1 MRGNWSFL
9 WIVVLLGAVV
19 VSSLSLNVLKAERT
33 TKFQADFIDEITVRV
48 NLVFVGYNEEQID
61 LVQLNNNIYSS
72 LLFEGL
78 DFGWNQTTEEYPYQL
93 DLRINLDWQFHFA
106 SQEYA
111 TALDNF
117 VDNNSW
123 FATTSALNTTALNYQ
138 EITGERMSIFS
149 PQNGTAINGTAI
161 EKYLANNNGFE
172 SEEPGYAIY
181 FLNFSRFDTVDHSQE
196 HWFEIDEIDPDS
208 NETVS
213 WFRLEWDNDLNPDV
227 KYPYPAWGFRNRLYF
242 IDPYCHQW
250 YTKWT
255 DIWWNPDS
263 WEGRI
268 DYRTTDLDSYL
279 ANLTPG
285 TSFYRQALSTFLSGW
300 LNDIVWDTAG
310 RTDGYW
316 ANERSIGV
324 QLLMLN
330 DAASHGYTRKDLNWI
345 VHDDIFLDAMEYIVP
360 PEVANFTIET
370 TWANISDFPILEEII
385 TNHTLGAESLD
396 QNPWYRP
403 NWTYLDGSPIFY
415 QFLEVREDY
424 FDLSNADAIFTC
436 WFILMQNVSMVWNSY
451 DNVWNEFTALGGSGN
466 TVFFKD
472 LNRYFASDGVKP
484 RSGATTVLTHEVGH
498 VLELMHAEGWDD
510 ASQGAGG
517 FMRDTMSYYVEGTPH
532 FSVFLR
538 DSLYRMSS
546 IYARQLANKTVNL
559 WRYGPNRNNP
569 ALDDFESIMAAG
581 DSLFNSMDYFNA
593 FLEYRKLYDLLQN
606 ECYWQGYPDS
616 SSQMVQTANLPT
628 FISVLSITGFIIAL
642 KCLKRRKR
650 L

>member
-1 MRGNWSFL
+1 MKKNWSFL
-9 WIVVLLGAVV
+9 WVV
-19 VSSLSLNVLKAERT
+19 VILSAVLISPLSLNTLKAERT
-33 TKFQADFIDEITVRV
+33 TKFQADFTDEITLRV
-48 NLVFVGYNEEQID
+48 DLVFVGYEEDQID
-61 LVQLNNNIYSS
+61 LVQLNDSIHSS
-72 LLFEGL
+72 IPFEGL
-78 DFGWNQTTEEYPYQL
+78 DFGWNQTLQEYLYQL
-93 DLRINLDWQFHFA
+93 DLKLNLDWQFHFA

-111 TALDNF
+111 TTLDNF

-123 FATTSALNTTALNYQ
+123 SATTSALNTTALNYQ
-138 EITGERMSIFS
+138 EATGERMSIFS
-149 PQNGTAINGTAI
+149 PQNGTAINGTAV
-161 EKYLANNNGFE
+161 ESYLASNKGFE
-172 SEEPGYAIY
+172 SEEPSYAIY
-181 FLNFSRFDTVDHSQE
+181 FLNFSRFDTVNHSQE
-196 HWFEIDEIDPDS
+196 HWFEIDETDPDS
-208 NETVS
+208 NETVN

-227 KYPYPAWGFRNRLYF
+227 EYPYPAWGFQNRLFF

-255 DIWWNPDS
+255 NIWWNPNN

-285 TSFYRQALSTFLSGW
+285 TSSYRQSLSTYLSEW
-300 LNDIVWDTAG
+300 LNDIAWDTAG

-316 ANERSIGV
+316 ANDRSISV

-345 VHDDIFLDAMEYIVP
+345 VHDEIFLEAMEYLIP
-360 PEVANFTIET
+360 PEVANFTIKT

-385 TNHTLGAESLD
+385 TNHTLGAERLD
-396 QNPWYRP
+396 QNPWYQP
-403 NWTYLDGSPIFY
+403 NWTYLDGSPIFD

-424 FDLSNADAIFTC
+424 FDLNDADAIFTC
-436 WFILMQNVSMVWNSY
+436 WFLLMQNVSMVWNSY
-451 DNVWNEFTALGGSGN
+451 DNVWNEFTALGGTGN

-472 LNRYFASDGVKP
+472 LNRYFASDGVTP
-484 RSGATTVLTHEVGH
+484 RSGATAVLTHEVGH
-498 VLELMHAEGWDD
+498 VFELMHAEGWDD

-517 FMRDTMSYYVEGTPH
+517 FIHDTMSYYSEGMPY

-546 IYARQLANKTVNL
+546 IYARELANKTLNL

-581 DSLFNSMDYFNA
+581 DTLFNSMDYYSA
-593 FLEYRKLYDLLQN
+593 FLEYRKLYDLLEE

-616 SSQMVQTANLPT
+616 SSKMVQNAGLPP
-628 FISVLSITGFIIAL
+628 FVSVLSLAIVIIAL
-642 KCLKRRKR
+642 KCLKREK
-650 L
+650 